1 MQRLCA
7 SHDVPLAAAA
17 LQFSLR
23 ESRICSTIVGMSD
36 PERVERTLRI
46 AEWPIPNKLWEDL
59 EPLAAVGKDGVL

>member
-1 MQRLCA
+1 
-7 SHDVPLAAAA
+7 LAAAA